1 MTIKITKGPAAANVL
16 KILDDKYVHTQLL
29 LDWSFDAIDFKYL
42 DNKWITLTNLNINS
56 LDLDQHIEI
65 KELADYALIH
75 LKDYSEKTNKSLLQ
89 LVDLLKHISK

>member
-1 MTIKITKGPAAANVL
+1 MTIKITKGSAAANVL
-16 KILDDKYVHTQLL
+16 KILNDKYVHAQLL

-56 LDLDQHIEI
+56 LDSNQYIEF
-65 KELADYALIH
+65 KDLADYALIY

-89 LVDLLKHISK
+89 LVDLLEHVS